1 MKKIIASIFIL
12 TLSVNVFSQ
21 SCEEKWVD
29 SVFNSLTLEQQVGQL
44 MNLRANQPNKDF
56 DIKIEEYI
64 EKYNIGGV
72 TFFRTDAEDL
82 LLQANEW
89 QSQAQTPM
97 MIAIDGEWGLG
108 MRINDGISY
117 PYQMTL
123 GAIANDSLI
132 AEMGRQIAEQC
143 LRIGVNVNFAPDIDV
158 NNEPNN
164 PVIGFRSFGE
174 DPDNVARKGAAYA
187 LALQNNGVLP
197 SMKHFPGHG
206 NTSTDSH
213 HALPIIKNSM
223 EEIEK
228 IELVPFQYAIDKGV
242 KGAMV
247 GHLYFPALE
256 PVVNQSSSLSKN
268 IVTDLLRNKMNYD
281 GIIFTDGL
289 EMKGAYNGIATD
301 SVCLYALMAGNDVML
316 LPINAEASMKIIIE
330 AAKNNTEV
338 RNRVEE
344 SCKKVLRHKY
354 QIGLN
359 EYHPQ
364 KTERLNNDLNQNK
377 YFSLKQRL
385 YNEAITMLE
394 NKNEI
399 LPLKS
404 VSDKK
409 IAVVTF
415 GKDNFISNKLK
426 ENGIK
431 NTALLLNNNASEEEI
446 KRTVKQLKS
455 YDYVIVNIRNTSS
468 YPSKNYGIT
477 PSVAS
482 LVDKLNKNNKV
493 IINLFGSPYALDK
506 LSLNKNVSAILVGY
520 EDNQMVAN
528 AIADVLVGKISPKG
542 KLPVSANK
550 YKCGT
555 GLSFENYL
563 SPETLS
569 VSLIDNQYIR
579 KIDSLLIDGISQ
591 KAYPGCQVL
600 AMKDGKII
608 FERNYGKFT
617 YEGEQLVHNDALY
630 DIASLT
636 KLFASSFALMKLYD
650 EGKLNLNSTLGD
662 YFPFMNQSD
671 KGNIRL
677 IEFLTHQSGL
687 TSWIP
692 IYKMTCEGNVP
703 NMNYFRENID
713 ENHTVRV
720 AKNLYIS
727 DEFRYEIYDTIMKS
741 ELKEKKYKYSDLGF
755 YFVPEI
761 VKAITNQS
769 FESFLQEN
777 FFEPLNLNHIC
788 FRPLNKH
795 DISNIVPT
803 EDDKY
808 FRNQLICGDV
818 HDQTAALFGGV
829 SGHAG
834 LFSNARDLAVMMQL
848 LLNGGYANG
857 TQFISEETINYF
869 TSAPFADNEN
879 RRGIGF
885 DKPELDPEAKNY
897 TPSKQSSMAS
907 FGHTGFTGT
916 FAWADPAN
924 NLIVIFLSNRVYPT
938 SDNNKLSKLNLRTE
952 IHDLFYKA
960 VNVEL

>member
-1 MKKIIASIFIL
+1 MKKII
-12 TLSVNVFSQ
+12 LSVFLFLSLNVLAQ
-21 SCEEKWVD
+21 NEEDIWVD
-29 SVFNSLTLEQQVGQL
+29 SVFNSLTIEQQVGQL

-56 DIKIEEYI
+56 DTKIEEYI

-89 QSQAQTPM
+89 QSLAQTPM

-123 GAIANDSLI
+123 GAVTNDSLI

-143 LRIGVNVNFAPDIDV
+143 TRIGINVNFAPDIDV

-174 DPDNVARKGAAYA
+174 DPDNVARKGTAYA

-213 HALPIIKNSM
+213 HALPIIKNSL

-228 IELVPFQYAIDKGV
+228 IELYPFQYAIDKGV

-256 PVVNQSSSLSKN
+256 PVVNKSSSLSEN
-268 IVTDLLRNKMNYD
+268 IVTDLLKKKMNYD
-281 GIIFTDGL
+281 GIVFTDGL
-289 EMKGAYNGIATD
+289 EMKGAYNGTDPD
-301 SVCLYALMAGNDVML
+301 SVCLQALMAGNDILL
-316 LPINAEASMKIIIE
+316 LPINVESSMNIIIE
-330 AAKNNTEV
+330 AAKNNEDV

-359 EYHPQ
+359 DYKAQTAEKLH
-364 KTERLNNDLNQNK
+364 NDLNQNR
-377 YFSLKQRL
+377 YYVLKQRL
-385 YNEAITMLE
+385 YNEAVTMLE
-394 NKNEI
+394 NKKEI
-399 LPLKS
+399 LPLKKDS
-404 VSDKK
+404 NKK

-415 GKDNFISNKLK
+415 GKDNSVSLKLK
-426 ENGIK
+426 ESGIA
-431 NTALLLNNNASEEEI
+431 NTAFMIRKDASEEEVR
-446 KRTVKQLKS
+446 RTAKQFKS
-455 YDYVIVNIRNTSS
+455 YDYVILNIRNTSS

-477 PSVAS
+477 PAMINFVKELPNST
-482 LVDKLNKNNKV
+482 KL
-493 IINLFGSPYALDK
+493 IFNLFGSPYALDK
-506 LSLNKNVSAILVGY
+506 FSFGRNLSSLLVGY
-520 EDNQMVAN
+520 EDNEMVAN
-528 AIADVLVGKISPKG
+528 AMADILVGKMSPKG
-542 KLPVSANK
+542 KLPVSVKK
-550 YKCGT
+550 YKCGH
-555 GLSFENYL
+555 GYEFKGFL
-563 SPETLS
+563 SPETLP
-569 VSLIDNQYIR
+569 VALIDNQYIR
-579 KIDSLLIDGISQ
+579 KIDSLLVDGINQ

-608 FERNYGKFT
+608 FEGNYGKFT
-617 YEGEQLVHNDALY
+617 YEGEQGVHQDAVY

-650 EGKLNLNSTLGD
+650 EGKLDLNSTLGD
-662 YFPFMNQSD
+662 FFPFMNQSD
-671 KGNIRL
+671 KGDIKL
-677 IEFLTHQSGL
+677 IEFLTHQSGM
-687 TSWIP
+687 TPWIP
-692 IYKMTCEGNVP
+692 IYKMTCKDKCLDV
-703 NMNYFRENID
+703 NYYRESID
-713 ENHTVRV
+713 EEHTVRV
-720 AKNLYIS
+720 AKNMYLS
-727 DEFRYEIYDTIMKS
+727 EDFKYEIYDTIMKS

-755 YFVPEI
+755 YFVPDI
-761 VKAITNQS
+761 VESITNQS
-769 FESFLQEN
+769 FDSYLQET

-795 DISNIVPT
+795 DVNNIVPT

-808 FRNQLICGDV
+808 FRGQLLCGDV

-885 DKPELDPEAKNY
+885 DKPEIDPEVKYY

-907 FGHTGFTGT
+907 YGHTGFTGT

-938 SDNNKLSKLNLRTE
+938 SDNNMLSKLNIRTE

-960 VNVEL
+960 VND

>member
-1 MKKIIASIFIL
+1 MKKIILSIFL
-12 TLSVNVFSQ
+12 FLSLNVLAQ
-21 SCEEKWVD
+21 NDEYRWVD

-56 DIKIEEYI
+56 DIKVDEFI

-72 TFFRTDAEDL
+72 TFFRTDAEKL

-89 QSQAQTPM
+89 QSMAKTPLM
-97 MIAIDGEWGLG
+97 VAIDGEWGLG
-108 MRINDGISY
+108 MRVNDGLSY

-123 GAIANDSLI
+123 GAITNDSLI

-143 LRIGVNVNFAPDIDV
+143 LRLGINVNFAPDIDV

-174 DPDNVARKGAAYA
+174 DPENVGRKGAAYA
-187 LALQNNGVLP
+187 LALQNNGVIP

-213 HALPIIKNSM
+213 HALPIIKNSI

-228 IELVPFQYAIDKGV
+228 IELVPFKYLIDNGV

-268 IVTDLLRNKMNYD
+268 IVTDLLKNKMNYD

-289 EMKGAYNGIATD
+289 EMKGAYNGIDPD
-301 SVCLYALMAGNDVML
+301 SVCLQALMAGNDVML
-316 LPINAEASMKIIIE
+316 LPINVEASMKIIID
-330 AAKNNTEV
+330 AAKNDEDV

-359 EYHPQ
+359 SYKAQ
-364 KTERLNNDLNQNK
+364 KAERLHNDLNQNR
-377 YFSLKQRL
+377 YYALKQRL
-385 YNEAITMLE
+385 YNEAVTMLE
-394 NKNEI
+394 NKKEI
-399 LPLKS
+399 LPLKKDS
-404 VSDKK
+404 NKK

-415 GKDNFISNKLK
+415 GNDNYISVKLK
-426 ENGIK
+426 ENGIA
-431 NTALLLNNNASEEEI
+431 NTAFSISKDASDEEI
-446 KRTVKQLKS
+446 RRTAKQFKS
-455 YDYVIVNIRNTSS
+455 YDYVVLNIRNTSS

-477 PSVAS
+477 SAMINFVKELPNST
-482 LVDKLNKNNKV
+482 KL
-493 IINLFGSPYALDK
+493 IFNLFGSPYALDK
-506 LSLNKNVSAILVGY
+506 FSFGRNLSSLLVGY
-520 EDNQMVAN
+520 EDNEMVAN
-528 AIADVLVGKISPKG
+528 AMADILVGKISPKG
-542 KLPVSANK
+542 KLPVSVKK
-550 YKCGT
+550 YKCGS
-555 GLSFENYL
+555 GFEFKGFL
-563 SPETLS
+563 SPESLP

-579 KIDSLLIDGISQ
+579 KIDSLLIDGINQ

-608 FERNYGKFT
+608 YEGNYGKFT
-617 YEGEQLVHNDALY
+617 YEGEQTVHQDAVY

-650 EGKLNLNSTLGD
+650 EGKLDVNSTLGD
-662 YFPFMNQSD
+662 FFPFMNQSD
-671 KGNIRL
+671 KGNIKL
-677 IEFLTHQSGL
+677 IEFLTHQSGM
-687 TSWIP
+687 TPWIP
-692 IYKMTCEGNVP
+692 IYKMTCKDKCLDV
-703 NMNYFRENID
+703 NYYRESID
-713 ENHTVRV
+713 EEHTVRV
-720 AKNLYIS
+720 AKNMYLS
-727 DEFRYEIYDTIMKS
+727 DDFKYEIYDTIMKS

-755 YFVPEI
+755 YFVPGI
-761 VKAITNQS
+761 VESITNQS
-769 FESFLQEN
+769 FESYLQET

-788 FRPLNKH
+788 FKPLNKH
-795 DISNIVPT
+795 DIHNIVPT

-808 FRNQLICGDV
+808 FRNQLLCGDV

-885 DKPELDPEAKNY
+885 DKPELDPEAKYY

-907 FGHTGFTGT
+907 YGHAGFTGT

-960 VNVEL
+960 VLEK

>member
-1 MKKIIASIFIL
+1 MKKII
-12 TLSVNVFSQ
+12 LSVFLLLSLNILAQ
-21 SCEEKWVD
+21 NEEDRWVD

-44 MNLRANQPNKDF
+44 VNLRANNPNKDF
-56 DIKIEEYI
+56 DAKVDEYI
-64 EKYNIGGV
+64 AKYNIGGV
-72 TFFRTDAEDL
+72 TFFRTDADKL

-89 QSQAQTPM
+89 QSMAQTPM

-108 MRINDGISY
+108 MRINDGLSY

-123 GAIANDSLI
+123 GAVTNDSLI

-143 LRIGVNVNFAPDIDV
+143 TRIGINVNFAPDIDV

-174 DPDNVARKGAAYA
+174 DPDNVARKGLAYA
-187 LALQNNGVLP
+187 LALQNNGVVP

-213 HALPIIKNSM
+213 HALPVIKNSL
-223 EEIEK
+223 EEINEV
-228 IELVPFQYAIDKGV
+228 ELVPFRYLIDNGV
-242 KGAMV
+242 SGAMV

-256 PVVNQSSSLSKN
+256 SVENQSSSLSKN
-268 IVTDLLRNKMNYD
+268 IVTDLLKNEMNYD

-289 EMKGAYNGIATD
+289 EMKGAYNGIDPD
-301 SVCLYALMAGNDVML
+301 SVCLQALMAGNDVLL
-316 LPINAEASMKIIIE
+316 LPINVETSMRIIIN
-330 AAKNNTEV
+330 AAKNDIHV

-354 QIGLN
+354 KVGLN
-359 EYHPQ
+359 RYKPQ
-364 KTERLNNDLNQNK
+364 SVERLDNDLNQNR
-377 YFSLKQRL
+377 YFVLKQRL
-385 YNEAITMLE
+385 YNEAVTMLE
-394 NKNEI
+394 NKKEI
-399 LPLKS
+399 LPLKKDS
-404 VSDKK
+404 NKK

-415 GKDNFISNKLK
+415 GKDNAVSVKLN

-431 NTALLLNNNASEEEI
+431 NTALSVSADASEEEL
-446 KRTVKQLKS
+446 KRTAKQLKS
-455 YDYVIVNIRNTSS
+455 YDYIVLNIRNTSS

-477 PSVAS
+477 PSMVS
-482 LVDKLNKNNKV
+482 FVKKLGNSNKLIFNM
-493 IINLFGSPYALDK
+493 FGSPYSLDK
-506 LSLNKNVSAILVGY
+506 FTFGKNLSSLLVGY
-520 EDNQMVAN
+520 EDNAMVVD
-528 AIADVLVGKISPKG
+528 AIVDILVGKQSPKG
-542 KLPVSANK
+542 KLPVSVNK
-550 YKCGT
+550 YKCGS
-555 GLSFENYL
+555 GYEFKGFL
-563 SPETLS
+563 SPETLP
-569 VSLIDNQYIR
+569 VSLIENQYIR
-579 KIDSLLIDGISQ
+579 KIDSLLIDGI
-591 KAYPGCQVL
+591 KKGAYPGCQVL

-608 FERNYGKFT
+608 YEANYGKFT
-617 YEGEQLVHNDALY
+617 YEGEQNVHPDAVY

-636 KLFASSFALMKLYD
+636 KVFASSFALMKLYD
-650 EGKLNLNSTLGD
+650 EGKIDLDKTLGD
-662 YFPFMNQSD
+662 FFPFLNQSD

-677 IEFLTHQSGL
+677 IEFLAHQSGM

-692 IYKMTCEGNVP
+692 IYKKTCKDNRP
-703 NMNYFRENID
+703 DMRYFREYID
-713 ENHTVRV
+713 EEHTVRV
-720 AKNLYIS
+720 AQNLYIS
-727 DEFRYEIYDTIMKS
+727 EDFKYQIYDTIMKS

-755 YFVPEI
+755 YFVPDI

-769 FESFLQEN
+769 FESYLQDN

-788 FRPLNKH
+788 FKPLNKH
-795 DISNIVPT
+795 GISNIVPT

-848 LLNGGYANG
+848 LINGGYANG
-857 TQFISEETINYF
+857 TQFISEETIKYF
-869 TSAPFADNEN
+869 TSAPFVCNEN

-885 DKPELDPEAKNY
+885 DKPELDPEAKYY
-897 TPSKQSSMAS
+897 TPSKQSSMS
-907 FGHTGFTGT
+907 SYGHTGFTGT
-916 FAWADPAN
+916 FAWADPEN
-924 NLIVIFLSNRVYPT
+924 DLIVIFLSNRVYPT

-960 VNVEL
+960 VAN

>member
-82 LLQANEW
+82 LLQANDW
-89 QSQAQTPM
+89 QSKAQTPM

-123 GAIANDSLI
+123 GAITNDSLI
-132 AEMGRQIAEQC
+132 SEMGRQIAEQC
-143 LRIGVNVNFAPDIDV
+143 LRIGINVNFAPDIDV

-174 DPDNVARKGAAYA
+174 DPDNVARKGTAYA
-187 LALQNNGVLP
+187 LALQNNGVIP

-206 NTSTDSH
+206 NTATDSH
-213 HALPIIKNSM
+213 HALPIIKNSL

-228 IELVPFQYAIDKGV
+228 IELYPFQYAIDKGV
-242 KGAMV
+242 NGAMV

-268 IVTDLLRNKMNYD
+268 IVTDLFRNKMNYD

-289 EMKGAYNGIATD
+289 EMKGAYNGMAPD
-301 SVCLYALMAGNDVML
+301 SVCLQAIMAGNDVLL
-316 LPINAEASMKIIIE
+316 LPINVEASMKIIIE
-330 AAKNNTEV
+330 AAKNNADV
-338 RNRVEE
+338 KNRVEE

-359 EYHPQ
+359 NYTPQ

-377 YFSLKQRL
+377 YFVLKQRL
-385 YNEAITMLE
+385 YNEAVTMLE
-394 NKNEI
+394 NKKEI
-399 LPLKS
+399 LPLKKS
-404 VSDKK
+404 SNKK

-415 GKDNFISNKLK
+415 GKDNSISVKLN
-426 ENGIK
+426 ENGIA
-431 NTALLLNNNASEEEI
+431 NTPFLINKDASEEEI
-446 KRTVKQLKS
+446 KRTAKQLKS
-455 YDYVIVNIRNTSS
+455 YDYVILNIRNTSS

-477 PSVAS
+477 PAMINFVKDLPNST
-482 LVDKLNKNNKV
+482 KL
-493 IINLFGSPYALDK
+493 IFNLFGSPYALDK
-506 LSLNKNVSAILVGY
+506 FSFSRNISSILVGY
-520 EDNQMVAN
+520 EDNDMVAN
-528 AIADVLVGKISPKG
+528 AIVDVLVGKMSPKG
-542 KLPVSANK
+542 KLPVSVNK
-550 YKCGT
+550 YKCGS
-555 GLSFENYL
+555 GLGFKGFL
-563 SPETLS
+563 TPETLP
-569 VSLIDNQYIR
+569 VSLVDNQYIR
-579 KIDSLLIDGISQ
+579 QIDSLLIDGISQ

-608 FERNYGKFT
+608 FEGNYGKFT
-617 YEGEQLVHNDALY
+617 YEGDKYVNADAIY

-650 EGKLNLNSTLGD
+650 EGKLDLNSTLGD
-662 YFPFMNQSD
+662 YFPFLNQSD
-671 KGNIRL
+671 KGEIKL
-677 IEFLTHQSGL
+677 IEFLTHQSGM
-687 TSWIP
+687 TPWIP

-703 NMNYFRENID
+703 NMDYFREYID

-720 AKNLYIS
+720 ARNLYIS
-727 DEFRYEIYDTIMKS
+727 EDFRYEIYDTIMKS

-769 FESFLQEN
+769 FESYLEEN
-777 FFEPLNLNHIC
+777 FFKPLNLNHIC
-788 FRPLNKH
+788 FKPLNKH
-795 DISNIVPT
+795 DINNIVPT

-848 LLNGGYANG
+848 LLNGGSANG

-885 DKPELDPEAKNY
+885 DKPELDPEAEFY

-907 FGHTGFTGT
+907 YGHSGFTGT

-924 NLIVIFLSNRVYPT
+924 DLIVIFLSNRVYPT

-960 VNVEL
+960 VD

>member
-56 DIKIEEYI
+56 DTKIEEYI

-82 LLQANEW
+82 LLQANDW
-89 QSQAQTPM
+89 QAQAQTPM

-123 GAIANDSLI
+123 GAITNDSLI
-132 AEMGRQIAEQC
+132 SEMGRQIAEQC
-143 LRIGVNVNFAPDIDV
+143 LRIGINVNFAPDIDV

-174 DPDNVARKGAAYA
+174 DPDNVARKGTAYA
-187 LALQNNGVLP
+187 LALQNNGVIP

-206 NTSTDSH
+206 NTATDSH
-213 HALPIIKNSM
+213 HALPIIKNSL

-228 IELVPFQYAIDKGV
+228 IELYPFQYAIDKGV

-268 IVTDLLRNKMNYD
+268 IVTDLFRNKMNYD

-289 EMKGAYNGIATD
+289 EMKGAYNGMAPD
-301 SVCLYALMAGNDVML
+301 SVCLQAIMAGNDVLL
-316 LPINAEASMKIIIE
+316 LPINVEASMKIIIE
-330 AAKNNTEV
+330 AAKNNADV
-338 RNRVEE
+338 KNRVEE

-359 EYHPQ
+359 NYTPQ

-377 YFSLKQRL
+377 YFVLKQRL
-385 YNEAITMLE
+385 YNEAVTMLE
-394 NKNEI
+394 NKKEI
-399 LPLKS
+399 LPLKKS
-404 VSDKK
+404 SNKK

-415 GKDNFISNKLK
+415 GKDNSISVKLN
-426 ENGIK
+426 ENGIA
-431 NTALLLNNNASEEEI
+431 NTPFLINKDASGEEI
-446 KRTVKQLKS
+446 KRTAKQLKS
-455 YDYVIVNIRNTSS
+455 YDYVILNIRNTSS

-477 PSVAS
+477 PAMINFVKDLPNST
-482 LVDKLNKNNKV
+482 KL
-493 IINLFGSPYALDK
+493 IFNLFGSPYALDK
-506 LSLNKNVSAILVGY
+506 FSFSRNISSILVGY
-520 EDNQMVAN
+520 EDNDMVAN
-528 AIADVLVGKISPKG
+528 AIVDVLVGKMSPKG
-542 KLPVSANK
+542 KLPVSVNK
-550 YKCGT
+550 YKCGS
-555 GLSFENYL
+555 GLGFKGFL
-563 SPETLS
+563 TPETLP
-569 VSLIDNQYIR
+569 VSLVDNQYIR
-579 KIDSLLIDGISQ
+579 QIDSLLIDGINQ
-591 KAYPGCQVL
+591 NAYPGCQVL

-608 FERNYGKFT
+608 FEGNYGKFT
-617 YEGEQLVHNDALY
+617 YEGDKYVNADAIY

-650 EGKLNLNSTLGD
+650 EGKLDLNSTLGD
-662 YFPFMNQSD
+662 YFPFLNQSD
-671 KGNIRL
+671 KGEIKL
-677 IEFLTHQSGL
+677 IEFLTHQSGM
-687 TSWIP
+687 TPWIP

-703 NMNYFRENID
+703 NMDYFREYID

-727 DEFRYEIYDTIMKS
+727 EDFRYEIYDTIMKS

-769 FESFLQEN
+769 FESYLEEN
-777 FFEPLNLNHIC
+777 FFKPLNLNHIC
-788 FRPLNKH
+788 FKPLNKH
-795 DISNIVPT
+795 DINNIVPT

-848 LLNGGYANG
+848 LLNGGSANG

-885 DKPELDPEAKNY
+885 DKPELDPEAEFY

-907 FGHTGFTGT
+907 YGHSGFTGT

-924 NLIVIFLSNRVYPT
+924 DLIVIFLSNRVYPT

-960 VNVEL
+960 VD

>member
-1 MKKIIASIFIL
+1 MKKIIAFIFIL
-12 TLSVNVFSQ
+12 TFSVNVFSQ
-21 SCEEKWVD
+21 NCEEKWVD

-44 MNLRANQPNKDF
+44 MNLRANQPNKDC

-82 LLQANEW
+82 LLQANDW
-89 QSQAQTPM
+89 QAKAQTPM

-108 MRINDGISY
+108 MRINDGLSY

-123 GAIANDSLI
+123 GAITNDSLI
-132 AEMGRQIAEQC
+132 SEMGRQIAEQC
-143 LRIGVNVNFAPDIDV
+143 LRIGINVNFAPDIDV

-174 DPDNVARKGAAYA
+174 DPDNVARKGTAYA

-213 HALPIIKNSM
+213 HALPIIKNSL

-228 IELVPFQYAIDKGV
+228 IELYPFQYAIDKGV

-268 IVTDLLRNKMNYD
+268 IVTDLFKNKMNYD

-289 EMKGAYNGIATD
+289 EMKGAYNGTDSD
-301 SVCLYALMAGNDVML
+301 SVCLQAIMAGNDVLL
-316 LPINAEASMKIIIE
+316 LPINVEASMKIIIE
-330 AAKNNTEV
+330 AAKNNADV
-338 RNRVEE
+338 KNRVEE
-344 SCKKVLRHKY
+344 SCKKVLRYKY

-359 EYHPQ
+359 NYAPQ

-377 YFSLKQRL
+377 YFVLKQRL
-385 YNEAITMLE
+385 YNEAVTMLE
-394 NKNEI
+394 NKKEI
-399 LPLKS
+399 LPLKKNS
-404 VSDKK
+404 NKK

-415 GKDNFISNKLK
+415 GKDNSISVKLN
-426 ENGIK
+426 ENGIA
-431 NTALLLNNNASEEEI
+431 NTPLLINKDASEEEV
-446 KRTVKQLKS
+446 KRTAKQLKS
-455 YDYVIVNIRNTSS
+455 YDYVILNIRNTSS

-477 PSVAS
+477 PAMINFVKDLPNST
-482 LVDKLNKNNKV
+482 KL
-493 IINLFGSPYALDK
+493 IFNLFGNPYALDK
-506 LSLNKNVSAILVGY
+506 FSFGRNLSSLIVGY
-520 EDNQMVAN
+520 EDNDMVVN
-528 AIADVLVGKISPKG
+528 AISDALLGKISPKG
-542 KLPVSANK
+542 KLPVSVKK

-555 GLSFENYL
+555 GFEFKGFL
-563 SPETLS
+563 SPETLP

-579 KIDSLLIDGISQ
+579 QIDSLLLDGISQ

-600 AMKDGKII
+600 AMKDGNII
-608 FERNYGKFT
+608 FEGNYGKFT
-617 YEGEQLVHNDALY
+617 YEGDKYVNADAIY

-650 EGKLNLNSTLGD
+650 EGKLDLNSTLGD
-662 YFPFMNQSD
+662 YFPFLNQSD
-671 KGNIRL
+671 KGEIKL
-677 IEFLTHQSGL
+677 IEFLTHQSGM
-687 TSWIP
+687 TPWIP

-703 NMNYFRENID
+703 DMNYFREYID

-727 DEFRYEIYDTIMKS
+727 DDFRYEIYDTIMKS

-761 VKAITNQS
+761 VEAITNQS
-769 FESFLQEN
+769 FESYLEEI
-777 FFEPLNLNHIC
+777 FFKPLNLNHIC
-788 FRPLNKH
+788 FKPLNKH
-795 DISNIVPT
+795 DIDNIVPT

-885 DKPELDPEAKNY
+885 DKPELDPEAKYY

-907 FGHTGFTGT
+907 YGHSGFTGT

-960 VNVEL
+960 VE

>member
-1 MKKIIASIFIL
+1 MKKIILSIFL
-12 TLSVNVFSQ
+12 FLSLNVLAQ
-21 SCEEKWVD
+21 NDEYRWVD

-56 DIKIEEYI
+56 DIKVDEFI

-72 TFFRTDAEDL
+72 TFFRTDAEKL

-89 QSQAQTPM
+89 QSMAKTPLM
-97 MIAIDGEWGLG
+97 VAIDGEWGLG
-108 MRINDGISY
+108 MRINDGLSY

-123 GAIANDSLI
+123 GAITNDSLI

-143 LRIGVNVNFAPDIDV
+143 LRLGINVNFAPDIDV

-174 DPDNVARKGAAYA
+174 DPENVGRKGAAYA
-187 LALQNNGVLP
+187 LALQNNGVIP

-213 HALPIIKNSM
+213 HALPIIKNSI

-228 IELVPFQYAIDKGV
+228 IELVPFKYLIDNGV

-268 IVTDLLRNKMNYD
+268 IVTDLLKNKMNYD

-289 EMKGAYNGIATD
+289 EMKGAYNGIDPD
-301 SVCLYALMAGNDVML
+301 SVCLQALMAGNDVML
-316 LPINAEASMKIIIE
+316 LPINVEASMQIIIE
-330 AAKNNTEV
+330 AAKNNEDV

-359 EYHPQ
+359 DYKAQ
-364 KTERLNNDLNQNK
+364 KAERLHNDLNQNR
-377 YFSLKQRL
+377 YYALKQRL
-385 YNEAITMLE
+385 YNEAVTMLE
-394 NKNEI
+394 NKKEI
-399 LPLKS
+399 LPLKKDS
-404 VSDKK
+404 NKK

-415 GKDNFISNKLK
+415 GNDNNISAKLK
-426 ENGIK
+426 ENGIA
-431 NTALLLNNNASEEEI
+431 NTAFSISKDASDEEI
-446 KRTVKQLKS
+446 RRTAKQFKS
-455 YDYVIVNIRNTSS
+455 YDYVVLNIRNTSS

-477 PSVAS
+477 PAMINFVKELPNST
-482 LVDKLNKNNKV
+482 KL
-493 IINLFGSPYALDK
+493 IFNLFGSPYALDK
-506 LSLNKNVSAILVGY
+506 FSFGRNLSSLLVGY
-520 EDNQMVAN
+520 EDNEMVAN
-528 AIADVLVGKISPKG
+528 AMADILVGKISPKG
-542 KLPVSANK
+542 KLPVSVKK
-550 YKCGT
+550 YKCGS
-555 GLSFENYL
+555 GFEFKGFL
-563 SPETLS
+563 SPESLP

-579 KIDSLLIDGISQ
+579 KIDSLLIDGINQ

-608 FERNYGKFT
+608 YEGNYGKFT
-617 YEGEQLVHNDALY
+617 YEGEQTVHQDAVY

-650 EGKLNLNSTLGD
+650 EGKLDVNSTLGD
-662 YFPFMNQSD
+662 FFPFMNQSD
-671 KGNIRL
+671 KGNIKL
-677 IEFLTHQSGL
+677 IEFLTHQSGM
-687 TSWIP
+687 TPWIP
-692 IYKMTCEGNVP
+692 IYKMTCKDKYLDV
-703 NMNYFRENID
+703 NYYRESID
-713 ENHTVRV
+713 EEHTVRV
-720 AKNLYIS
+720 AKNMYLS
-727 DEFRYEIYDTIMKS
+727 DNFKYEIYDTIMKS

-755 YFVPEI
+755 YFVPGI
-761 VKAITNQS
+761 VESITNQS
-769 FESFLQEN
+769 FESYLQEV

-788 FRPLNKH
+788 FKPLNKH
-795 DISNIVPT
+795 DIHNIVPT

-808 FRNQLICGDV
+808 FRNQLLCGDV

-885 DKPELDPEAKNY
+885 DKPELDPETKYY

-907 FGHTGFTGT
+907 YGHAGFTGT

-960 VNVEL
+960 VLEK

>member
-56 DIKIEEYI
+56 DTKIEEYI

-82 LLQANEW
+82 LLQANDW
-89 QSQAQTPM
+89 QAQAQTPM

-123 GAIANDSLI
+123 GAITNDSLI
-132 AEMGRQIAEQC
+132 SEMGRQIAEQC
-143 LRIGVNVNFAPDIDV
+143 LRIGINVNFAPDIDV

-174 DPDNVARKGAAYA
+174 DPDNVARKGTAYA
-187 LALQNNGVLP
+187 LALQNNGVIP

-206 NTSTDSH
+206 NTATDSH
-213 HALPIIKNSM
+213 HALPIIKNSL

-228 IELVPFQYAIDKGV
+228 IELYPFQYAIDKGV

-268 IVTDLLRNKMNYD
+268 IVTDLFRNKMNYD

-289 EMKGAYNGIATD
+289 EMKGAYNGMDPD
-301 SVCLYALMAGNDVML
+301 SVCLQAIMAGNDVLL
-316 LPINAEASMKIIIE
+316 LPINVEASMKIIIE
-330 AAKNNTEV
+330 AAKNNADV
-338 RNRVEE
+338 KNRVEE

-359 EYHPQ
+359 NYTPQ

-377 YFSLKQRL
+377 YFVLKQRL
-385 YNEAITMLE
+385 YNEAVTMLE
-394 NKNEI
+394 NKKEI
-399 LPLKS
+399 LPLKKS
-404 VSDKK
+404 SNKK

-415 GKDNFISNKLK
+415 GKDNSISVKLN
-426 ENGIK
+426 ENGIV
-431 NTALLLNNNASEEEI
+431 NTPFLINKDASEEEV
-446 KRTVKQLKS
+446 KRTAKQLKS
-455 YDYVIVNIRNTSS
+455 YDYVILNIRNTSS

-477 PSVAS
+477 PAMINFVKDLPNST
-482 LVDKLNKNNKV
+482 KL
-493 IINLFGSPYALDK
+493 IFNLFGSPYALDK
-506 LSLNKNVSAILVGY
+506 FSFSRNISSILVGY
-520 EDNQMVAN
+520 EDNDMVAN
-528 AIADVLVGKISPKG
+528 AIVDVLVGKMSPKG
-542 KLPVSANK
+542 KLPVSVNK
-550 YKCGT
+550 YKCGS
-555 GLSFENYL
+555 GLGFKGFL
-563 SPETLS
+563 TPETLP
-569 VSLIDNQYIR
+569 VSLVDNQYIR
-579 KIDSLLIDGISQ
+579 QIDSLLIDGISQ

-608 FERNYGKFT
+608 FEGNYGKFT
-617 YEGEQLVHNDALY
+617 YEGDKYVNADAIY

-650 EGKLNLNSTLGD
+650 EGKLDLNSTLGD
-662 YFPFMNQSD
+662 YFPFLNQSD
-671 KGNIRL
+671 KGEIKL
-677 IEFLTHQSGL
+677 IEFLTHQSGM
-687 TSWIP
+687 TPWIP

-703 NMNYFRENID
+703 NMDYFREYID

-720 AKNLYIS
+720 ARNLYIS
-727 DEFRYEIYDTIMKS
+727 EDFRYEIYDTIMKS

-769 FESFLQEN
+769 FESYLEEN
-777 FFEPLNLNHIC
+777 FFKPLSLNHIC
-788 FRPLNKH
+788 FKPLNKH
-795 DISNIVPT
+795 DINNIVPT

-848 LLNGGYANG
+848 LLNGGSANG

-885 DKPELDPEAKNY
+885 DKPELDPEAEFY

-907 FGHTGFTGT
+907 YGHSGFTGT

-924 NLIVIFLSNRVYPT
+924 DLIVIFLSNRVYPT

-960 VNVEL
+960 VD

>member
-1 MKKIIASIFIL
+1 MKKII
-12 TLSVNVFSQ
+12 LSVFLFLSLNILAQ
-21 SCEEKWVD
+21 NREDIWVD
-29 SVFNSLTLEQQVGQL
+29 SVFRSLTLEQQVGQL
-44 MNLRANQPNKDF
+44 VNLRANQPNKDF
-56 DIKIEEYI
+56 DLKVDEYI
-64 EKYNIGGV
+64 AKYNIGGV
-72 TFFRTDAEDL
+72 TFFRTDADKL
-82 LLQANEW
+82 LTQANEW
-89 QSQAQTPM
+89 QSQAQTPL

-108 MRINDGISY
+108 MRINDGLSY

-123 GAIANDSLI
+123 GAITNDSLI

-143 LRIGVNVNFAPDIDV
+143 LRIGINVNFAPDIDV

-164 PVIGFRSFGE
+164 PVIGYRSFGE

-187 LALQNNGVLP
+187 LALQNNGVIP

-213 HALPIIKNSM
+213 LALPIIKNSI

-228 IELVPFQYAIDKGV
+228 IELVPFKYLIDKGV
-242 KGAMV
+242 NGAMV

-268 IVTDLLRNKMNYD
+268 IVTDLLKNKMNYD

-289 EMKGAYNGIATD
+289 EMKGAYNGMDPD
-301 SVCLYALMAGNDVML
+301 SVCLQALMAGNDVLL
-316 LPINAEASMKIIIE
+316 LPINVEKSMQIIID
-330 AAKNNTEV
+330 AAKNNAEV
-338 RNRVEE
+338 RDRVEE

-359 EYHPQ
+359 DYKPQ
-364 KTERLNNDLNQNK
+364 TTERLHNDLNQNK
-377 YFSLKQRL
+377 YYILKQRL
-385 YNEAITMLE
+385 YNEAVTMLE

-399 LPLKS
+399 LPLKKDS
-404 VSDKK
+404 NKK

-415 GKDNFISNKLK
+415 GKDNSISAKLN
-426 ENGIK
+426 ESGIK
-431 NTALLLNNNASEEEI
+431 NTPFLIGKDASEEEV
-446 KRTVKQLKS
+446 KRTAKQLKS
-455 YDYVIVNIRNTSS
+455 YDYVVLNIRNTSS

-477 PSVAS
+477 SSMTTFLKS
-482 LVDKLNKNNKV
+482 LPNSTKL
-493 IINLFGSPYALDK
+493 IFNLFGSPYALDK
-506 LSLNKNVSAILVGY
+506 FSLGKNISSILVGY
-520 EDNQMVAN
+520 EDNAMVAN

-542 KLPVSANK
+542 KLPVSVKK
-550 YKCGT
+550 YACGI
-555 GLSFENYL
+555 GFEFKGFLS
-563 SPETLS
+563 SETLP

-579 KIDSLLIDGISQ
+579 KIDSLILDGIEQ

-608 FERNYGKFT
+608 FEGNYGKFT
-617 YEGEQLVHNDALY
+617 YEGEQLVHTNAIY

-650 EGKLNLNSTLGD
+650 EGKLDLNSTLGD
-662 YFPFMNQSD
+662 FFPFLNQSD

-677 IEFLTHQSGL
+677 IEFLTHQSGM
-687 TSWIP
+687 TAWIP
-692 IYKMTCEGNVP
+692 IYKMTCAGNVP
-703 NMNYFRENID
+703 DMNYYRECID

-720 AKNLYIS
+720 ANNLYLS
-727 DEFRYEIYDTIMKS
+727 NDFRYEIYDTIMKS

-755 YFVPEI
+755 YFVPGI
-761 VKAITNQS
+761 VESITNQS
-769 FESFLQEN
+769 FESYLKEN
-777 FFEPLNLNHIC
+777 FFDPLNLNHIC
-788 FRPLNKH
+788 FKPLNKH

-857 TQFISEETINYF
+857 NQFISEETINYF

-885 DKPELDPEAKNY
+885 DKPDLDPEAKYY

-907 FGHTGFTGT
+907 FGHSGFTGT

-938 SDNNKLSKLNLRTE
+938 SDNNKLSKLNIRTE

-960 VNVEL
+960 VLEN

>member
-1 MKKIIASIFIL
+1 MKKIILSIFL
-12 TLSVNVFSQ
+12 FLSLNVLAQ
-21 SCEEKWVD
+21 YEEDRWVD

-56 DIKIEEYI
+56 DIKVDEFI

-72 TFFRTDAEDL
+72 TFFRTDAEKL

-89 QSQAQTPM
+89 QSMAKTPLM
-97 MIAIDGEWGLG
+97 FAIDGEWGLG
-108 MRINDGISY
+108 MRINDGLSY

-123 GAIANDSLI
+123 GAITNDSLI

-143 LRIGVNVNFAPDIDV
+143 LRLGINVNFAPDIDV

-174 DPDNVARKGAAYA
+174 DPENVGRKGAAYA
-187 LALQNNGVLP
+187 LALQNNGVIP

-213 HALPIIKNSM
+213 HALPIIKNSI

-228 IELVPFQYAIDKGV
+228 IELVPFKYLIDNGV

-256 PVVNQSSSLSKN
+256 SVVNQSSSLSKN
-268 IVTDLLRNKMNYD
+268 IVTDLLKNKMNYD

-289 EMKGAYNGIATD
+289 EMKGAYNGIDPD
-301 SVCLYALMAGNDVML
+301 SVCLQALMAGNDVML
-316 LPINAEASMKIIIE
+316 LPINVEASMQIIIE
-330 AAKNNTEV
+330 AAKNNEDV

-359 EYHPQ
+359 DYKAQ
-364 KTERLNNDLNQNK
+364 KAERLHNDLNQNR
-377 YFSLKQRL
+377 YYALKQRL
-385 YNEAITMLE
+385 YNEAVTMLE
-394 NKNEI
+394 NKKEI
-399 LPLKS
+399 LPLKKDS
-404 VSDKK
+404 NKK

-415 GKDNFISNKLK
+415 GNDNNISAKLK
-426 ENGIK
+426 ENGIA
-431 NTALLLNNNASEEEI
+431 NTAFSISKDASDEEI
-446 KRTVKQLKS
+446 RRTAKQFKS
-455 YDYVIVNIRNTSS
+455 YDYVVLNIRNTSS

-477 PSVAS
+477 SAMINFVKELPNST
-482 LVDKLNKNNKV
+482 KL
-493 IINLFGSPYALDK
+493 IFNLFGSPYALDK
-506 LSLNKNVSAILVGY
+506 FSFGRNLSSLLVGY
-520 EDNQMVAN
+520 EDNEMVAN
-528 AIADVLVGKISPKG
+528 AMADILVGKISPKG
-542 KLPVSANK
+542 KLPVSVKK
-550 YKCGT
+550 YKCGS
-555 GLSFENYL
+555 GFEFKGFL
-563 SPETLS
+563 SPESLP

-579 KIDSLLIDGISQ
+579 KIDSLLIDGINQ

-608 FERNYGKFT
+608 YEGNYGKFT
-617 YEGEQLVHNDALY
+617 YEGEQTVHQDAVY

-650 EGKLNLNSTLGD
+650 EGKLDVNSTLGD
-662 YFPFMNQSD
+662 FFPFMNQSD
-671 KGNIRL
+671 KGNIKL
-677 IEFLTHQSGL
+677 IEFLTHQSGM
-687 TSWIP
+687 TPWIP
-692 IYKMTCEGNVP
+692 IYKMTCKDKCLDV
-703 NMNYFRENID
+703 NYYRESID
-713 ENHTVRV
+713 EEHTVRV
-720 AKNLYIS
+720 ARNMYLS
-727 DEFRYEIYDTIMKS
+727 DDFKYEIYDTIMKS

-755 YFVPEI
+755 YFVPGI
-761 VKAITNQS
+761 VESITNQS
-769 FESFLQEN
+769 FESYLQEV

-788 FRPLNKH
+788 FKPLNKH
-795 DISNIVPT
+795 DIHNIVPT

-808 FRNQLICGDV
+808 FRNQLLCGDV

-885 DKPELDPEAKNY
+885 DKPELDSEAKYY

-907 FGHTGFTGT
+907 YGHAGFTGT

-960 VNVEL
+960 VLEK

>member
-56 DIKIEEYI
+56 DTKIEEYI

-82 LLQANEW
+82 LLQANDW
-89 QSQAQTPM
+89 QAKAQTPM
-97 MIAIDGEWGLG
+97 MIAIDGEWGVG
-108 MRINDGISY
+108 MRINDGLSY

-123 GAIANDSLI
+123 GAITNDSLI
-132 AEMGRQIAEQC
+132 SEMGRQIAEQC
-143 LRIGVNVNFAPDIDV
+143 LRIGINVNFAPDIDV

-174 DPDNVARKGAAYA
+174 DPDNVARKGTAYA
-187 LALQNNGVLP
+187 LALQNNGVIP

-206 NTSTDSH
+206 NTATDSH
-213 HALPIIKNSM
+213 HALPIIKNSL

-228 IELVPFQYAIDKGV
+228 IELYPFQYAIDKGV

-268 IVTDLLRNKMNYD
+268 IVTDLLKNKMNYD

-289 EMKGAYNGIATD
+289 EMKGAYNGMDPD
-301 SVCLYALMAGNDVML
+301 SVCLQAIMAGNDVLL
-316 LPINAEASMKIIIE
+316 LPINVEASMQIIIN
-330 AAKNNTEV
+330 AAKNNIEV

-359 EYHPQ
+359 DYEPQ

-377 YFSLKQRL
+377 YFILKQRL
-385 YNEAITMLE
+385 YNEAVTMLE
-394 NKNEI
+394 NKKEI
-399 LPLKS
+399 LPLKKNS
-404 VSDKK
+404 NKK

-415 GKDNFISNKLK
+415 GKDNSISAKLN
-426 ENGIK
+426 ENGIF
-431 NTALLLNNNASEEEI
+431 NTPFLISKDASEEEV
-446 KRTVKQLKS
+446 KRTAKQLKS
-455 YDYVIVNIRNTSS
+455 YDYVILNIRNTSS

-477 PSVAS
+477 SAMINFVKELPNST
-482 LVDKLNKNNKV
+482 KL
-493 IINLFGSPYALDK
+493 IFNLFGSPYALDK
-506 LSLNKNVSAILVGY
+506 FSFGRNLSSLLVGY
-520 EDNQMVAN
+520 EDNDMVAN
-528 AIADVLVGKISPKG
+528 AMVNIVMGKMSPKG
-542 KLPVSANK
+542 KLPVSVSK
-550 YKCGT
+550 YKCGM
-555 GLSFENYL
+555 GFEFKGFL
-563 SPETLS
+563 SPETLP

-579 KIDSLLIDGISQ
+579 QIDSLLVDGMNQ

-608 FERNYGKFT
+608 FEGNYGKFT
-617 YEGEQLVHNDALY
+617 YEGDKYVNEDAIY

-650 EGKLNLNSTLGD
+650 EGKLDLNSTLGD
-662 YFPFMNQSD
+662 YFPFLNQSD
-671 KGNIRL
+671 KGEIKL
-677 IEFLTHQSGL
+677 IEFLTHQSGM
-687 TSWIP
+687 TPWIP
-692 IYKMTCEGNVP
+692 IYKMTCDGNEP
-703 NMNYFRENID
+703 DMNYFREYID

-720 AKNLYIS
+720 ARNLYIS
-727 DEFRYEIYDTIMKS
+727 EDFRYEIYDTIMKS

-769 FESFLQEN
+769 FESYLEEI
-777 FFEPLNLNHIC
+777 FFKPLNLNHIC
-788 FRPLNKH
+788 FKPLNKH
-795 DISNIVPT
+795 DINNIVPT

-885 DKPELDPEAKNY
+885 DKPDLDPEAKYY

-960 VNVEL
+960 VE

>member
-1 MKKIIASIFIL
+1 MKKIVLSIFL
-12 TLSVNVFSQ
+12 FLSLNVLAQ
-21 SCEEKWVD
+21 NDEYRWVD

-56 DIKIEEYI
+56 DIKVDEFI

-72 TFFRTDAEDL
+72 TFFRTDAEKL

-89 QSQAQTPM
+89 QSMAKTPLM
-97 MIAIDGEWGLG
+97 VAIDGEWGLG
-108 MRINDGISY
+108 MRINDGLSY

-123 GAIANDSLI
+123 GAITNDSLI

-143 LRIGVNVNFAPDIDV
+143 LRLGINVNFAPDIDV

-174 DPDNVARKGAAYA
+174 DPENVGRKGAAYA
-187 LALQNNGVLP
+187 LALQNNGVIP

-213 HALPIIKNSM
+213 HALPIIKNSI

-228 IELVPFQYAIDKGV
+228 IELVPFKYLIDNGV

-268 IVTDLLRNKMNYD
+268 IVTDLLKNKMNYD

-289 EMKGAYNGIATD
+289 EMKGAYNGIDPD
-301 SVCLYALMAGNDVML
+301 SVCLQALMAGNDVML
-316 LPINAEASMKIIIE
+316 LPINVEASMQIIIE
-330 AAKNNTEV
+330 AAKNDEDV

-359 EYHPQ
+359 SYKAQ
-364 KTERLNNDLNQNK
+364 KAERLHNDLNQNR
-377 YFSLKQRL
+377 YYALKQRL
-385 YNEAITMLE
+385 YNEAVTMLE
-394 NKNEI
+394 NKKEI
-399 LPLKS
+399 LPLKKDS
-404 VSDKK
+404 NKK

-415 GKDNFISNKLK
+415 GNDNYISVKLK
-426 ENGIK
+426 ENGIA
-431 NTALLLNNNASEEEI
+431 NTAFSISKDASDEEI
-446 KRTVKQLKS
+446 RRTAKQFKS
-455 YDYVIVNIRNTSS
+455 YDYVVLNIRNTSS

-477 PSVAS
+477 SAMINFVKELPNST
-482 LVDKLNKNNKV
+482 KL
-493 IINLFGSPYALDK
+493 IFNLFGSPYALDK
-506 LSLNKNVSAILVGY
+506 FSFGRNLSSLLVGY
-520 EDNQMVAN
+520 EDNEMVAN
-528 AIADVLVGKISPKG
+528 AMADILVGKISPKG
-542 KLPVSANK
+542 KLPVSVKK
-550 YKCGT
+550 YKCGS
-555 GLSFENYL
+555 GFEFKGFL
-563 SPETLS
+563 SPESLP

-579 KIDSLLIDGISQ
+579 KIDSLLIDGINQ

-608 FERNYGKFT
+608 YEGNYGKFT
-617 YEGEQLVHNDALY
+617 YDGEQIVHQDAVY

-650 EGKLNLNSTLGD
+650 EGKLDVNSTLGD
-662 YFPFMNQSD
+662 FFPFMNQSD
-671 KGNIRL
+671 KGNIKL
-677 IEFLTHQSGL
+677 IEFLTHQSGM
-687 TSWIP
+687 TPWIP
-692 IYKMTCEGNVP
+692 IYKMTCKDKCLDV
-703 NMNYFRENID
+703 NYYRESID
-713 ENHTVRV
+713 EEHTVRV
-720 AKNLYIS
+720 AKNMYLS
-727 DEFRYEIYDTIMKS
+727 DEFKYEIYDTIMKS

-755 YFVPEI
+755 YFVPGI
-761 VKAITNQS
+761 VESITNQS
-769 FESFLQEN
+769 FESYLQET

-788 FRPLNKH
+788 FKPLNKH
-795 DISNIVPT
+795 DIHNIVPT

-808 FRNQLICGDV
+808 FRKQLLCGDV

-885 DKPELDPEAKNY
+885 DKPELDPEAKYY

-907 FGHTGFTGT
+907 YGHAGFTGT

-960 VNVEL
+960 VLEK

>member
-1 MKKIIASIFIL
+1 MKKIILSIFL
-12 TLSVNVFSQ
+12 FLSLNVLAQ
-21 SCEEKWVD
+21 YDEDRWVD
-29 SVFNSLTLEQQVGQL
+29 SVFNSLTIEQQVGQL

-56 DIKIEEYI
+56 DIKVDEYI

-72 TFFRTDAEDL
+72 TFFRTDAEKL

-89 QSQAQTPM
+89 QSMAKTPLM
-97 MIAIDGEWGLG
+97 VAIDGEWGLG
-108 MRINDGISY
+108 MRINDGLSY

-123 GAIANDSLI
+123 GAITNDSLI

-143 LRIGVNVNFAPDIDV
+143 LRLGINVNFAPDIDV

-174 DPDNVARKGAAYA
+174 DPENVGRKGSAYA
-187 LALQNNGVLP
+187 LALQNNGVIP

-213 HALPIIKNSM
+213 HALPIIKNSI

-228 IELVPFQYAIDKGV
+228 IELVPFKYLIDNGV

-268 IVTDLLRNKMNYD
+268 IVTDLLKNKMNYD

-289 EMKGAYNGIATD
+289 EMKGAYNGIDPD
-301 SVCLYALMAGNDVML
+301 SVCLQALMAGNDVML
-316 LPINAEASMKIIIE
+316 LPINVEASMQIIIE
-330 AAKNNTEV
+330 AAKNNEDV

-359 EYHPQ
+359 DYKAQ
-364 KTERLNNDLNQNK
+364 KTERLHNDLNQNR
-377 YFSLKQRL
+377 YYALKQRL
-385 YNEAITMLE
+385 YNEAVTMLE
-394 NKNEI
+394 NKKEI
-399 LPLKS
+399 LPLKKDS
-404 VSDKK
+404 NKK

-415 GKDNFISNKLK
+415 GNDNYISVKLK
-426 ENGIK
+426 ENGIA
-431 NTALLLNNNASEEEI
+431 NTAFTISKDASDEEI
-446 KRTVKQLKS
+446 RRTAKQFKS
-455 YDYVIVNIRNTSS
+455 YDYVVLNIRNTSS

-477 PSVAS
+477 SAMVNFVKELPNST
-482 LVDKLNKNNKV
+482 KL
-493 IINLFGSPYALDK
+493 IFNLFGSPYALDK
-506 LSLNKNVSAILVGY
+506 FSFGRNLSSLLVGY
-520 EDNQMVAN
+520 EDNEMVAN
-528 AIADVLVGKISPKG
+528 AMADILVGKISPKG
-542 KLPVSANK
+542 KLPVSVKK
-550 YKCGT
+550 YKCGS
-555 GLSFENYL
+555 GFEFKGFL
-563 SPETLS
+563 SPESLP

-579 KIDSLLIDGISQ
+579 KIDSLLIEGINQ

-608 FERNYGKFT
+608 YEGNYGKFT
-617 YEGEQLVHNDALY
+617 YEGEQTVHQDAVY

-650 EGKLNLNSTLGD
+650 EGKLDVNSTLGD
-662 YFPFMNQSD
+662 FFPFMNQSD
-671 KGNIRL
+671 KGNIKL
-677 IEFLTHQSGL
+677 IEFLTHQSGM
-687 TSWIP
+687 TPWIP
-692 IYKMTCEGNVP
+692 IYKMTCKDKCLDV
-703 NMNYFRENID
+703 NYYRESID
-713 ENHTVRV
+713 EEHTVRV
-720 AKNLYIS
+720 AKNMYLS
-727 DEFRYEIYDTIMKS
+727 DEFKYEIYDTIMKS

-755 YFVPEI
+755 YFVPGI
-761 VKAITNQS
+761 VESIANQS
-769 FESFLQEN
+769 FESYLQET

-788 FRPLNKH
+788 FKPLNKH
-795 DISNIVPT
+795 DIHNIVPT

-808 FRNQLICGDV
+808 FRNQLLCGDV

-885 DKPELDPEAKNY
+885 DKPELDPEAKYY

-907 FGHTGFTGT
+907 YGHTGFTGT

-960 VNVEL
+960 VLEK

>member
-1 MKKIIASIFIL
+1 MKKIILSIFL
-12 TLSVNVFSQ
+12 FLSLNVLAQ
-21 SCEEKWVD
+21 YEEDRWVD
-29 SVFNSLTLEQQVGQL
+29 SVFNSLTIEQQVGQL

-56 DIKIEEYI
+56 DIKVDEFI

-72 TFFRTDAEDL
+72 TFFRTDAEKL

-89 QSQAQTPM
+89 QSMAKTPLM
-97 MIAIDGEWGLG
+97 VAIDGEWGLG
-108 MRINDGISY
+108 MRINDGLSY

-123 GAIANDSLI
+123 GAITNDSLI

-143 LRIGVNVNFAPDIDV
+143 LRLGINVNFAPDIDV

-174 DPDNVARKGAAYA
+174 DPENVGRKGAAYA
-187 LALQNNGVLP
+187 LALQNNGVIP

-213 HALPIIKNSM
+213 HALPIIKNSI

-228 IELVPFQYAIDKGV
+228 IELVPFKYLIDNGV

-268 IVTDLLRNKMNYD
+268 IVTDLLKNKMNYD

-289 EMKGAYNGIATD
+289 EMKGAYNGIDPD
-301 SVCLYALMAGNDVML
+301 SVCLQALMAGNDVML
-316 LPINAEASMKIIIE
+316 LPINVEASMQIIIE
-330 AAKNNTEV
+330 AAKNNEDV

-359 EYHPQ
+359 DYKAQ
-364 KTERLNNDLNQNK
+364 KTERLHNDLNQNR
-377 YFSLKQRL
+377 YYALKQRL
-385 YNEAITMLE
+385 YNEAVTMLE
-394 NKNEI
+394 NKKEI
-399 LPLKS
+399 LPLKKDS
-404 VSDKK
+404 NKK

-415 GKDNFISNKLK
+415 GNDNNISAKLK
-426 ENGIK
+426 ENGIA
-431 NTALLLNNNASEEEI
+431 NTAFSISKDASNEEI
-446 KRTVKQLKS
+446 RRTAKQFKS
-455 YDYVIVNIRNTSS
+455 YDYVVLNIRNTSS

-477 PSVAS
+477 SAMVNFVKELPSS
-482 LVDKLNKNNKV
+482 TKL
-493 IINLFGSPYALDK
+493 IFNLFGSPYALDK
-506 LSLNKNVSAILVGY
+506 FSFGRNLSSLLVGY
-520 EDNQMVAN
+520 EDNEMVAN
-528 AIADVLVGKISPKG
+528 AMADILVGKISPKG
-542 KLPVSANK
+542 KLPVSVKK
-550 YKCGT
+550 YKCGS
-555 GLSFENYL
+555 GFEFKGFL
-563 SPETLS
+563 SPESLP

-579 KIDSLLIDGISQ
+579 KIDSLLIDGINQ

-608 FERNYGKFT
+608 YEGNYGKFT
-617 YEGEQLVHNDALY
+617 YEGEQTVHQDAVY

-650 EGKLNLNSTLGD
+650 EGKLDVNSTLGD
-662 YFPFMNQSD
+662 FFPFMNQSD
-671 KGNIRL
+671 KGNIKL
-677 IEFLTHQSGL
+677 IEFLTHQSGM
-687 TSWIP
+687 TPWIP
-692 IYKMTCEGNVP
+692 IYKMTCKDKYLDV
-703 NMNYFRENID
+703 NYYRESID
-713 ENHTVRV
+713 EEHTVRV
-720 AKNLYIS
+720 AKNMYLS
-727 DEFRYEIYDTIMKS
+727 DDFKYEIYDTIMKS

-755 YFVPEI
+755 YFVPGI
-761 VKAITNQS
+761 VESITNQS
-769 FESFLQEN
+769 FESYLQEV

-788 FRPLNKH
+788 FKPLNKH
-795 DISNIVPT
+795 DIHNIVPT

-808 FRNQLICGDV
+808 FRNQLLCGDV

-885 DKPELDPEAKNY
+885 DKPELDPEAKYY

-907 FGHTGFTGT
+907 YGHAGFTGT
-916 FAWADPAN
+916 FAWADPTN

-938 SDNNKLSKLNLRTE
+938 SDNNKLSKLNIRTE

-960 VNVEL
+960 VLEK

>member
-56 DIKIEEYI
+56 DTKIEEYI

-82 LLQANEW
+82 LLQANDW
-89 QSQAQTPM
+89 QAQAQTPM

-123 GAIANDSLI
+123 GAITNDSLI
-132 AEMGRQIAEQC
+132 SEMGRQIAEQC
-143 LRIGVNVNFAPDIDV
+143 LRIGINVNFAPDIDV

-174 DPDNVARKGAAYA
+174 DPDNVARKGTAYA
-187 LALQNNGVLP
+187 LALQNNGVIP

-206 NTSTDSH
+206 NTATDSH
-213 HALPIIKNSM
+213 HALPIIKNSL

-228 IELVPFQYAIDKGV
+228 IELYPFQYAIDKGV

-268 IVTDLLRNKMNYD
+268 IVTDLFRNKMNYD

-289 EMKGAYNGIATD
+289 EMKGAYNGMAPD
-301 SVCLYALMAGNDVML
+301 SVCLQAIMAGNDVLL
-316 LPINAEASMKIIIE
+316 LPINVEASMKIIIE
-330 AAKNNTEV
+330 AAKNNADV
-338 RNRVEE
+338 KNRVEE

-359 EYHPQ
+359 NYTPQ

-377 YFSLKQRL
+377 YFVLKQRL
-385 YNEAITMLE
+385 YNEAVTMLE
-394 NKNEI
+394 NKKEI
-399 LPLKS
+399 LPLKKS
-404 VSDKK
+404 SNKK

-415 GKDNFISNKLK
+415 GKDNSISVKLN
-426 ENGIK
+426 ENGIV
-431 NTALLLNNNASEEEI
+431 NTPFLINKDASEEEV
-446 KRTVKQLKS
+446 KRTAKQLKS
-455 YDYVIVNIRNTSS
+455 YDYVILNIRNTSS

-477 PSVAS
+477 PAMINFVKDLPNST
-482 LVDKLNKNNKV
+482 KL
-493 IINLFGSPYALDK
+493 IFNLFGSPYALDK
-506 LSLNKNVSAILVGY
+506 FSFSRNISSILVGY
-520 EDNQMVAN
+520 EDNDMVAN
-528 AIADVLVGKISPKG
+528 AIVDVLVGKMSPKG
-542 KLPVSANK
+542 KLPVSVNK
-550 YKCGT
+550 YKCGS
-555 GLSFENYL
+555 GLGFKGFL
-563 SPETLS
+563 TPETLP
-569 VSLIDNQYIR
+569 VALIDNQYIR
-579 KIDSLLIDGISQ
+579 QIDSLLIDGINQ
-591 KAYPGCQVL
+591 NAYPGCQVL

-608 FERNYGKFT
+608 FEGNYGKFT
-617 YEGEQLVHNDALY
+617 YEGDKYVNADAIY

-650 EGKLNLNSTLGD
+650 EGKLDLNSTLGD
-662 YFPFMNQSD
+662 YFPFLNQSD
-671 KGNIRL
+671 KGEIKL
-677 IEFLTHQSGL
+677 IEFLTHQSGM
-687 TSWIP
+687 TPWIP

-703 NMNYFRENID
+703 NMDYFREYID

-720 AKNLYIS
+720 ARNLYIS
-727 DEFRYEIYDTIMKS
+727 EDFRYEIYDTIMKS

-769 FESFLQEN
+769 FESYLEEN
-777 FFEPLNLNHIC
+777 FFKPLSLNHIC
-788 FRPLNKH
+788 FKPLNKH
-795 DISNIVPT
+795 DINNIVPT

-848 LLNGGYANG
+848 LLNGGSANG

-885 DKPELDPEAKNY
+885 DKPELDPEAEFY

-907 FGHTGFTGT
+907 YGHSGFTGT

-924 NLIVIFLSNRVYPT
+924 DLIVIFLSNRVYPT

-960 VNVEL
+960 VD